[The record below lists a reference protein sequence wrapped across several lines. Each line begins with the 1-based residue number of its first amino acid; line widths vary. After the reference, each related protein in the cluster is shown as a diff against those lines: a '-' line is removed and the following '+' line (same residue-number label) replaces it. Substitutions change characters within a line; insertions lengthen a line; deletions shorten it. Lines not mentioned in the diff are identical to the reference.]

1 MNLTATQYSQ
11 MSGGQLDTNASRQSL
26 HAEDDKVT
34 ERESE
39 QSSEVDELKEL
50 TMRTGMIRTQKTIR
64 RVPSIKSPSLAA
76 SFNKLSGAKKKLTF
90 ADSYSSKQKNLTRV
104 ASDPS
109 DNLSSIMSHEKLD
122 ESSK

>member
-1 MNLTATQYSQ
+1 
-11 MSGGQLDTNASRQSL
+11 
-26 HAEDDKVT
+26 
-34 ERESE
+34 
-39 QSSEVDELKEL
+39 
-50 TMRTGMIRTQKTIR
+50 MRTGMIRTQKTIR

-122 ESSK
+122 ESSKWSSKLENGFYYKCKTWAFIAKSKPGLTHNLTFRHF